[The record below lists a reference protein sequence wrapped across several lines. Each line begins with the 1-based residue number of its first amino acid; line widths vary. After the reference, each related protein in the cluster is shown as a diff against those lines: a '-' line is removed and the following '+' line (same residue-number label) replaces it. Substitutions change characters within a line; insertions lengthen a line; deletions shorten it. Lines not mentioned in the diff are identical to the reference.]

1 MGRVI
6 SDGGAHVAV
15 VRQSRS
21 VARLSVAVCQRRL
34 RCNRVQK
41 VLSVSSAP
49 STLLRRS
56 PLPPFSPPL
65 RIRLAPTGGQAPT
78 PSCAVLQSSF
88 TCSASAH
95 HDFAHPCP
103 RIGMK
108 TYSVLPQSVLVLL
121 LWNDAPQSTSLG
133 LPVALPLR
141 FHLLLGIIIVYKA
154 FEPHFNPERQHVN
167 CDVF

>member
-1 MGRVI
+1 MGRII
-6 SDGGAHVAV
+6 SDGGAHVAL

-88 TCSASAH
+88 SCSASAH
-95 HDFAHPCP
+95 HDFARLCP

-108 TYSVLPQSVLVLL
+108 T
-121 LWNDAPQSTSLG
+121 
-133 LPVALPLR
+133 
-141 FHLLLGIIIVYKA
+141 
-154 FEPHFNPERQHVN
+154 
-167 CDVF
+167 

>member
-1 MGRVI
+1 MGRII
-6 SDGGAHVAV
+6 SDGGAHVAL

-78 PSCAVLQSSF
+78 RAVRCCRVHF
-88 TCSASAH
+88 RAR
-95 HDFAHPCP
+95 P
-103 RIGMK
+103 
-108 TYSVLPQSVLVLL
+108 LPTT
-121 LWNDAPQSTSLG
+121 TS
-133 LPVALPLR
+133 PIDV
-141 FHLLLGIIIVYKA
+141 
-154 FEPHFNPERQHVN
+154 PESE
-167 CDVF
+167 